1 MGNEIPPSNPSSS
14 DEIDLGQLIDL
25 MRKGLN
31 GIFKGILR
39 VFVFLKKNALKL
51 GALIVIGVALGF
63 LLNTLVEEKLRT
75 EIIVKPNFESK
86 DYLYDAV
93 EEIQA
98 NILGKDTLFFK
109 ELDIDVN
116 LFRNF
121 KIEIEPIQDE
131 IELDKEMAE
140 EANDYLEILENY
152 KANDFVLDII
162 KSEILKK
169 SIRTHR
175 IIFTHKNPQKGE
187 EYIAKI
193 LEYINSN
200 PYFKNLQTVYA
211 LNASSRIENNEN
223 LIRQIDKLVTN
234 FSEGLKS
241 NQNQTGQ
248 GMILRDGESSTDIS
262 SLLSFKSHL
271 TKETEIKKV
280 ELAERQEA
288 ISVLNFGKT
297 HVFKKP
303 FFNKNIVLMPALLLG
318 LFMLIS
324 LVSYL
329 NRKSIEIQ

>member
-31 GIFKGILR
+31 GIFRGILR

-93 EEIQA
+93 EEIRA

-109 ELDIDVN
+109 ELNIDVN
-116 LFRNF
+116 QLRNF
-121 KIEIEPIQDE
+121 NVEIEPIKDE

-140 EANDYLEILENY
+140 EANDYLEILQNY
-152 KANDFVLDII
+152 KDNDFVLDII

-175 IIFTHKNPQKGE
+175 ITFSHKNPQKGE

-200 PYFKNLQTVYA
+200 TYFKNLQTVYA
-211 LNASSRIENNEN
+211 QNASSRIENNEN
-223 LIRQIDKLVTN
+223 LIGQIDELVMN
-234 FSEGLKS
+234 FSAGQKNDKNL
-241 NQNQTGQ
+241 TGQ
-248 GMILRDGESSTDIS
+248 SMV
-262 SLLSFKSHL
+262 LLDREGGLNIANLLAFKNRL
-271 TKETEIKKV
+271 VKEVEIKKV
-280 ELAERQEA
+280 ELAEQQEA
-288 ISVLNFGKT
+288 ISILNFGKT

-303 FFNKNIVLMPALLLG
+303 FLNKNIVLMPALLLG
-318 LFMLIS
+318 LFMLVS

-329 NRKSIEIQ
+329 NRKSKEIQ